1 MHASDS
7 IDTLFNYGGASQALD
22 HSSTY
27 RNPRRTPQQAV
38 KSRNVAGGKDSLKS
52 VSLLQRYI
60 GSLNLNSKS
69 NSIDT
74 SIRCAKDID
83 DAAINRVDSY
93 SESVVDTSR
102 VGAVEEEEEEGKLT
116 PAKIYEKALGRI
128 QDSETQRVLKHLFQE
143 WQRQLEKQ
151 SLHLDYI
158 THLHNSV
165 LADLPAPGK
174 LLKSKRQ
181 AASYES
187 ELFAIGL
194 NDDNQLGLGVSCLNL
209 PFTSKFRKV
218 DADDH
223 IVAKDQQPSS
233 GRIQIA
239 HVVCG
244 SLHSV
249 ALSTAGDVYTWG
261 LEDCIGREKKEE
273 EEEDLW
279 ASKPLK
285 VCFPSAKSKF
295 QAIAAG
301 EYITACLSLNGSV
314 YTFGGFR
321 NSKGERLGYHKLP
334 RRVEFPNFTRIRQ
347 VAASECLLA
356 ALDETGTLF
365 TWGNNEFGEGG
376 RPPFLSLDPLRVF
389 FPSPLSKIWAF
400 GFSLFFKCRETM
412 LEEDKDGANAKKN
425 DQIYAMGKNGFG
437 ELGLG
442 HLHSS
447 FHPVC
452 LDVAADVA
460 QVAGGI
466 HHSLL
471 LTTDGL
477 VFGAGKNIDGQLGLG
492 PNVEHT
498 PMFVPIPLPDTFV
511 YPAVAIAAGTSSHHS
526 CKQLFLC
533 LKDLLTFICRYH
545 RFHSQSLHCWSKRVW
560 PVRSFCRKCIQV

>member
-7 IDTLFNYGGASQALD
+7 IDTLFNYGGASQALEQ
-22 HSSTY
+22 SSTY
-27 RNPRRTPQQAV
+27 RNPRRTPQQVV
-38 KSRNVAGGKDSLKS
+38 KSRNVAGDNSLKG

-74 SIRCAKDID
+74 SISCARPNDID
-83 DAAINRVDSY
+83 DAATNRADDY
-93 SESVVDTSR
+93 SESVADTSR
-102 VGAVEEEEEEGKLT
+102 VGAAEEEEEEEEGKLT
-116 PAKIYEKALGRI
+116 PAKIYEKALNRI

-143 WQRQLEKQ
+143 WHRELEKQ

-158 THLHNSV
+158 TYLHNSV

-174 LLKSKRQ
+174 LLKIKRE
-181 AASYES
+181 ARSYES

-223 IVAKDQQPSS
+223 IAVKDQQPT

-249 ALSTAGDVYTWG
+249 ALTTSGEIYTWG
-261 LEDCIGREKKEE
+261 LEDCIGREKEE
-273 EEEDLW
+273 EQEEALF

-285 VCFPSAKSKF
+285 VCFPSAKSRF

-334 RRVEFPNFTRIRQ
+334 RRVDFPNYTRIRQ
-347 VAASECLLA
+347 VAASESLLA

-365 TWGNNEFGEGG
+365 TWGSNEFGEGG

-389 FPSPLSKIWAF
+389 FPRPLTKIWAF

-412 LEEDKDGANAKKN
+412 LEEDEEGAHSKKN
-425 DQIYAMGKNGFG
+425 YQIYAMGKNGFG

-447 FHPVC
+447 FNPVC

-460 QVAGGI
+460 HVAGGI

-498 PMFVPIPLPDTFV
+498 PMFVPIPLPDAFV

-526 CKQLFLC
+526 CKPLFLC
-533 LKDLLTFICRYH
+533 LKEDLKFIYRYH
-545 RFHSQSLHCWSKRVW
+545 RFHS
-560 PVRSFCRKCIQV
+560 